1 VENLLPLVISKLFT
15 NVVANVGI
23 PWYTDSRRKQMKIV
37 YQVEI
42 QGQGF
47 APYEFATKKEAE
59 DYVIGIVSWS
69 GRKWRIVSKRV
80 KASA

>member
-1 VENLLPLVISKLFT
+1 
-15 NVVANVGI
+15 
-23 PWYTDSRRKQMKIV
+23 MKIV

-69 GRKWRIVSKRV
+69 GRKWRIVPKRV
-80 KASA
+80 RANA